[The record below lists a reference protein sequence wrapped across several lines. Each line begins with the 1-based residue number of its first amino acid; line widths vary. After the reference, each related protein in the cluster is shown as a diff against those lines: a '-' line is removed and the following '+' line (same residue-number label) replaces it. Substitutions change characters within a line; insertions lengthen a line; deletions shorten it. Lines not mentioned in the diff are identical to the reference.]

1 MAFSAAAISCRP
13 PLRAAPGCSTAAAA
27 TATATAVSFPGG
39 PVSLRLRSS
48 GAGRRRSAPIRS
60 ASVSA
65 APASEQ
71 LKPAISLTDNALKHL
86 NRMRSER
93 SEDLCLRI
101 GVRQGGC
108 SGMSYTMD
116 FENRENA
123 RPDDSIIEYNGFVI
137 VCDPKSLLFLYG
149 MQLDY
154 SDALIGGGFS
164 FTNPNA
170 TQTCGCG
177 KSFAAEM

>member
-1 MAFSAAAISCRP
+1 MAFSAVTTHCPSS
-13 PLRAAPGCSTAAAA
+13 L
-27 TATATAVSFPGG
+27 
-39 PVSLRLRSS
+39 LRLPATTSSASSARTSISFRFSSTSLSRARRISIRSVS
-48 GAGRRRSAPIRS
+48 TSAPK
-60 ASVSA
+60 
-65 APASEQ
+65 SEGIA
-71 LKPAISLTDNALKHL
+71 PAISVTENALKHF
-86 NRMRSER
+86 NKMRVER
-93 SEDLCLRI
+93 NEDLCLRI
-101 GVRQGGC
+101 GVKQGGC

-116 FENRENA
+116 FESKENA
-123 RPDDSIIEYNGFVI
+123 RPDDSVIEYNGFEI

-164 FTNPNA
+164 FKNPNA

>member
-1 MAFSAAAISCRP
+1 MAFSATTMNCSP
-13 PLRAAPGCSTAAAA
+13 LLRAVPGCSSPPSSSAA
-27 TATATAVSFPGG
+27 AVSFPRG
-39 PVSLRLRSS
+39 PVFLRLH
-48 GAGRRRSAPIRS
+48 GAGASRRRNAPIRS

-71 LKPAISLTDNALKHL
+71 LKPAITLTDNALKHL
-86 NRMRSER
+86 NKMRSER
-93 SEDLCLRI
+93 GEDLCLRI

-116 FENRENA
+116 FENRANS

-137 VCDPKSLLFLYG
+137 VCDPKSLLFLFG

-164 FTNPNA
+164 FVNPNA

>member
-1 MAFSAAAISCRP
+1 MAFSAAAMNCP
-13 PLRAAPGCSTAAAA
+13 PILRAVPSYSPPSSSSAA
-27 TATATAVSFPGG
+27 AVSFPRGSI
-39 PVSLRLRSS
+39 SLRSRSFD
-48 GAGRRRSAPIRS
+48 ANRRRSALIPS

-71 LKPAISLTDNALKHL
+71 LKPAISLTDDALKHL
-86 NRMRSER
+86 NKMRSER

-116 FENRENA
+116 FENRANA
-123 RPDDSIIEYNGFVI
+123 RPDDSIIEYDGFVI

-154 SDALIGGGFS
+154 SNALIGGGFS
-164 FTNPNA
+164 FKNPNA